1 MILACHNLN
10 KAFGEHT
17 IVCDGSFHIEDR
29 EKAALVG
36 INGAGKSTILKM
48 IIGEEP
54 LDGGD
59 VILAK
64 GKTLGYLAQR
74 QDLTSGNT
82 IYEEVKSAKAD
93 IFAMEAQ
100 IRSIEH
106 ELKHLEGE
114 ELQSR
119 LETYNRLQ
127 SEFDARNGYACESE
141 ITGVLKGLGFTEDDF
156 NKQTDTLSGGQKTR
170 VSLGKLLLTS
180 PDILLL
186 DEPTNHLD
194 LNSIAWLETYLINYS
209 GAVFIVSHDRYFL
222 NRVVTKVVEI
232 DNAQVRMYLGNYK
245 DYAMKKQQIR
255 DAQLKEYMNQQRE
268 IKHQE
273 EVIEKFSKFGSP
285 YIGHPNNKLPG
296 IEMNSG
302 SLGHGLPVCV
312 GMALAGKKDNRD
324 YRVYTVMGDGELA
337 EGSVWEGFM
346 AGHQYKLDNLC
357 AVIDRNRLQISGNTE
372 DVMGH
377 DDLHERI
384 RSFGWHVI
392 DVKDGNDID
401 QLNAAFEEAK
411 TVKGKPTAVIAN
423 TVKGCGSSVME
434 NKANWHHKVPT
445 QEEYDQIIADFAARK
460 EAALHE

>member
-1 MILACHNLN
+1 MENL
-10 KAFGEHT
+10 KAKSFDLRKDT
-17 IVCDGSFHIEDR
+17 VDIIV
-29 EKAALVG
+29 
-36 INGAGKSTILKM
+36 AGKGGHI
-48 IIGEEP
+48 
-54 LDGGD
+54 GGD
-59 VILAK
+59 MSVIDTLMSLYFCQMNISPENMDDPNRDRFVLSKGHSVEAYYAVLAAK
-64 GKTLGYLAQR
+64 G
-74 QDLTSGNT
+74 
-82 IYEEVKSAKAD
+82 
-93 IFAMEAQ
+93 F
-100 IRSIEH
+100 
-106 ELKHLEGE
+106 
-114 ELQSR
+114 
-119 LETYNRLQ
+119 
-127 SEFDARNGYACESE
+127 
-141 ITGVLKGLGFTEDDF
+141 
-156 NKQTDTLSGGQKTR
+156 
-170 VSLGKLLLTS
+170 
-180 PDILLL
+180 
-186 DEPTNHLD
+186 LD
-194 LNSIAWLETYLINYS
+194 LE
-209 GAVFIVSHDRYFL
+209 D
-222 NRVVTKVVEI
+222 
-232 DNAQVRMYLGNYK
+232 
-245 DYAMKKQQIR
+245 
-255 DAQLKEYMNQQRE
+255 
-268 IKHQE
+268 IKAH
-273 EVIEKFSKFGSP
+273 FSKFGSK

-377 DDLHERI
+377 EILSERI
-384 RSFGWHVI
+384 SSFG
-392 DVKDGNDID
+392 